1 MVYKIREDLDVN
13 ELIDGRT
20 FLYLSQQLHFNRE
33 NLAKILKGT
42 RSCTYNR
49 AKEIVDYCKPMD
61 TVDKYFIKV
70 KKEG

>member
-1 MVYKIREDLDVN
+1 MYIIRDDLDIN
-13 ELIDGRT
+13 KLIDGRT

-42 RSCTYNR
+42 RSCSYDR
-49 AKEIVDYCKPMD
+49 AKDIVDYCKPNDSVD
-61 TVDKYFIKV
+61 TYFIKV

>member
-1 MVYKIREDLDVN
+1 MYRIREDLDLN
-13 ELIDGRT
+13 DLIDGRT

-42 RSCTYNR
+42 RSCTYDR
-49 AKEIVDYCKPMD
+49 AKEIVDYCQPNSM
-61 TVDKYFIKV
+61 VEKYFVKI